1 MSGAYVRFGLD
12 DRNLRR
18 ELKED
23 LARLENPEPFLR
35 SIGEEMLPRISKRFK
50 EEKGPDGTR
59 WKPLASAT
67 VQARLKRYGNS
78 PLTILR
84 MRGHLAGS
92 LNYQADRHSL
102 RIGTDSSVEAY
113 AGIHQFG
120 GQAGRGLKVHI
131 PARPYLGFSD
141 EDWGIIEDEAKYFW
155 PDSE

>member
-1 MSGAYVRFGLD
+1 MSGAYVKFSLE
-12 DRNLRR
+12 DRQLQRDLQ
-18 ELKED
+18 EG

-35 SIGEEMLPRISKRFK
+35 SIGEEMLPRIGSRFK
-50 EEKGPDGTR
+50 EEKGPDSAR
-59 WKPLASAT
+59 WEPLAAAT

-92 LNYQADRHSL
+92 LNYQAAGSIL
-102 RIGTDSSVEAY
+102 RIGTGKEAEHY

-141 EDWGIIEDEAKYFW
+141 EDMDVIAEEAADYLANI
-155 PDSE
+155 